1 MKGEG
6 DIEVIDITGREV
18 NMPIKKQV
26 KSGTNSI
33 VIETE
38 RMSSGIY
45 FYTVEVGGMRQTG
58 KVMVIK

>member
-1 MKGEG
+1 MTVKL
-6 DIEVIDITGREV
+6 IDITGREV

-33 VIETE
+33 VIKTD

-45 FYTVEVGGMRQTG
+45 FYTVEAGGMRQTG
-58 KVMVIK
+58 KVTVIK

>member
-1 MKGEG
+1 MTVKL
-6 DIEVIDITGREV
+6 IDITGREV

-33 VIETE
+33 VIKTD

-45 FYTVEVGGMRQTG
+45 FYTVEGGGMKQTG
-58 KVMVIK
+58 KVTVIK